1 VQTVVDTSVWL
12 AYLTGAESPEA
23 NLLDSLIGKSPIV
36 IGDFIL
42 SEVLQAL
49 PDELHRR
56 KAAEALLRFWR
67 VEMGG
72 FDLAVRSAIHSH
84 TLRGR
89 GYEPRAAECLI
100 ATFCI
105 ERGYSL
111 LHASEAYAPFEK
123 VGLKVLRAG

>member
-1 VQTVVDTSVWL
+1 MQTVVDTSVWL
-12 AYLTGAESPEA
+12 AYLTGTGSPEA
-23 NLLDSLIGKSPIV
+23 DLLDSLIGRSPLV

-42 SEVLQAL
+42 AEVLHAL
-49 PDELHRR
+49 PDELHRK
-56 KAAEALLRFWR
+56 KASEALLRFWQ

-72 FDLAVRSAIHSH
+72 FDLAVRSAVHAH

-123 VGLKVLRAG
+123 LGLEVLKAG